1 MSEQPVRK
9 SDLIEGDPIGEISKD
24 LEQGLK
30 DLEKYDEALKDIAKT
45 MSGDLKTGMTDTLK
59 GIEAINAAEKRSA
72 EQLEKKKVTEQS
84 INTLEKQRVTVRNN
98 RIKAMDNFEKK
109 LKKEAAAEAKL
120 AAARRKARDPLK
132 RLVRLTKE
140 ARENTQRLTITQGK
154 NSKATKI
161 AQKRYEALD
170 NKLKQVRDT
179 TKNGRKSLTQLI
191 ATNNKLGLSFRKL
204 TSLAGQFG
212 LALGGATLVRG
223 TISML
228 AEFDEK
234 VADVAK
240 TTGLTAK
247 GAKELSQELLK
258 IDTRTSITELQELA
272 SAAGRLGITGKKD
285 LIGFATAADKVFVAL
300 GDDLEGTA
308 EEIATN
314 LGKISSLFGLEQ
326 EFGIEEGIERVGSG
340 LNELSA
346 KSKASAGAISNFTT
360 RMAGLSSVLELQ
372 DVQALGALFDETG
385 QSAEV
390 ASSTMIKLL
399 PELSKDFK
407 RFAKV
412 AGVAPKL
419 FKEIAEESPIEALKL
434 VAEGAKNNEKGLF
447 NLNAVLKSYG
457 VESARASGIVSV
469 LTNNVGR
476 LTELQEISKTAMA
489 ENTSI
494 TNEFNTKN
502 DTLAATYEKA
512 VNKIKAFILGSEGA
526 TAVSEKLK
534 DMLRFVANNITTIFK
549 VLGKLIK
556 LYVIFKTTM
565 LALKLKEQIA
575 NFKEL
580 GKSAE
585 GAGEGLT
592 KGATSAKAFGTA
604 LKGIGISLAIGLLL
618 ELAAAFADVVFFAD
632 AARKEAEKFRDQND
646 KAEKDAIATA
656 TKRTEA
662 LEENI
667 KALQDELDLNLEA
680 EKNAEK
686 RKQLQEEF
694 LANELLLVK
703 ATQGK
708 VNADIIAEN
717 KSKNALIARKRAL
730 EEIQAIIENSD
741 ESIPGFVAPDFTKE
755 QKSVL
760 ESIGVDPDSSIE
772 ANQALSQVSGSL
784 RTIQNEIVSTNKKIT
799 VFKGELKEISGG
811 VSDVEQKTKLLGKTV
826 VGQAEKQISL
836 LRRIKDE
843 QLKQIEDVDARQIA
857 TAEEKNKRAIE
868 DLNLTNAIES
878 EKARLTIELNK
889 NLEIELTN
897 IRREA
902 REREKEARL
911 RAEKQAFDE
920 RKQFEVE
927 QIESANEA
935 ILASEVEL
943 VAITGEINTEA
954 FEKRLEE
961 EKKLREAIIERQ
973 FLEALGA
980 STNAEEQIL
989 ATQQRDQ
996 ALLLLD
1002 QEFNR
1007 KKAEGFDA
1015 LNDAQEEF
1023 NAEQEES
1030 LKEQLEIANQIQQA
1044 ITDALSKQIDKRIEL
1059 AQKEV
1064 DAAKS
1069 NQEFFK
1075 QLAINGNIEAKES
1088 IKEQIQFEKEAQR
1101 EKERLEKRKAQLAIA
1116 NAALK
1121 AFENELA
1128 EGSTPLEA
1136 LAAATLTSGIMTGIL
1151 ADILFFEKGTD
1162 NAPEGLA
1169 VVDEKGAEIITDR
1182 KGNIKSLGTDGGAR
1196 TTFLK
1201 SGDKVYTAAK
1211 TANIMSGLEGVSR
1224 AQKMSTKIDSAG
1236 NSFDLVG
1243 MNRVITGAFKSAVR
1257 EMPHST
1263 TKWQGMV
1270 NGMAK
1275 IATDTARGNDTER
1288 TNTWIS

>member
-549 VLGKLIK
+549 V
-556 LYVIFKTTM
+556 
-565 LALKLKEQIA
+565 
-575 NFKEL
+575 L